1 MKRAM
6 LGAVAF
12 ACWGACGVANA
23 EGCSKSRDYLLTE
36 AADLPRRAGVYQALY
51 RDCMATLELPN
62 VQDAFVLK
70 VGAIA
75 VIPKRD
81 TLAATASTLAQFCEL
96 FPRGTLHFI
105 KRQDRAQAARIS
117 KAVQMAAANPTPCTR
132 IKGGG

>member
-1 MKRAM
+1 MRLAV
-6 LGAVAF
+6 LCVTVLAATVISGAAH
-12 ACWGACGVANA
+12 A
-23 EGCSKSRDYLLTE
+23 ESCSKSRDYLLTE
-36 AADLPRRAGVYQALY
+36 ASDLPQRPSIYQALY
-51 RDCMATLELPN
+51 RDCMDTLELPN

-81 TLAATASTLAQFCEL
+81 TVAATASTLAQFCER

-105 KRQDRAQAARIS
+105 KRKDRALAARMS
-117 KAVQMAAANPTPCTR
+117 KAVQMTAVNPTPCVR

>member
-1 MKRAM
+1 VAALVAAVVSEAARA
-6 LGAVAF
+6 
-12 ACWGACGVANA
+12 
-23 EGCSKSRDYLLTE
+23 ESCSKSRDYLLTE
-36 AADLPRRAGVYQALY
+36 AADLPQRPSVYQTLY
-51 RDCMATLELPN
+51 RNCMDTLELPN

-81 TLAATASTLAQFCEL
+81 TVAATASTLAQFCER

-105 KRQDRAQAARIS
+105 QRKDRALAARMS
-117 KAVQMAAANPTPCTR
+117 KAVLMTAVNPTPCER

>member
-1 MKRAM
+1 VR
-6 LGAVAF
+6 LAVLCVTVLA
-12 ACWGACGVANA
+12 AVVSGTAHA
-23 EGCSKSRDYLLTE
+23 ESCSKSRDYLLTE
-36 AADLPRRAGVYQALY
+36 ASDLPQRPSIYQALY
-51 RDCMATLELPN
+51 RDCMDTLELPN

-81 TLAATASTLAQFCEL
+81 TVAATASTLARFCER

-105 KRQDRAQAARIS
+105 KRKDRALATRMS
-117 KAVQMAAANPTPCTR
+117 KAVQMTAVNPTPCVQ

>member
-1 MKRAM
+1 MRRLLAPCAAVGLAIM
-6 LGAVAF
+6 AGAAK
-12 ACWGACGVANA
+12 A
-23 EGCSKSRDYLLTE
+23 ESCTKTRDFILINSS
-36 AADLPRRAGVYQALY
+36 DLPQKAVVYQELFKN
-51 RDCMATLELPN
+51 CMDTLQLSN

-81 TLAATASTLAQFCEL
+81 SVAATASTLAQFCER

-105 KRQDRAQAARIS
+105 KQKDRSRAASASRAIEMT
-117 KAVQMAAANPTPCTR
+117 AVDPTPCEK

>member
-1 MKRAM
+1 MRQLIALCAAAGLAM
-6 LGAVAF
+6 VAGAAK
-12 ACWGACGVANA
+12 ADSCT
-23 EGCSKSRDYLLTE
+23 KSRDYILINSSN
-36 AADLPRRAGVYQALY
+36 LPQKAVVYQELFKS
-51 RDCMATLELPN
+51 CMDTLQLSN

-81 TLAATASTLAQFCEL
+81 TVAATASTLAQFCER

-105 KRQDRAQAARIS
+105 KQKDLSRAASASR
-117 KAVQMAAANPTPCTR
+117 AVEMTAANPTPCEK

>member
-1 MKRAM
+1 VRLAV
-6 LGAVAF
+6 LCVTVLAATVISGAAH
-12 ACWGACGVANA
+12 A
-23 EGCSKSRDYLLTE
+23 ESCSKSRDYLLTE
-36 AADLPRRAGVYQALY
+36 ASDLPQRPSIYLALY
-51 RDCMATLELPN
+51 RDCMDTLELPN

-81 TLAATASTLAQFCEL
+81 TVAATASTLAQFCER

-105 KRQDRAQAARIS
+105 KRKDRALAARMS
-117 KAVQMAAANPTPCTR
+117 KAVQMTAVNPTPCVR